1 MRKED
6 FPVGRTLITITLY
19 LFKHEGLLSRFF
31 TIFFQKISAI
41 NVINAAVIPQPMTTY
56 TPNILGKSIRFW
68 DSAAKRKK
76 ERKGGRR
83 WKKKEIRVFDQKWS
97 QDGWILAKPFLFWTE
112 RNSRWVKRE
121 KERGQYP
128 SILTEHSRK
137 LRYHSNFQGVII
149 TTLVGLI

>member
-19 LFKHEGLLSRFF
+19 FFKHEGLLSRFF
-31 TIFFQKISAI
+31 IIFFQKISAI

-76 ERKGGRR
+76 KKGREEEDG
-83 WKKKEIRVFDQKWS
+83 KKRNK
-97 QDGWILAKPFLFWTE
+97 GFWPKVK
-112 RNSRWVKRE
+112 SRWLDIGQALFILDRE
-121 KERGQYP
+121 KFEVTKNARKNEANILP
-128 SILTEHSRK
+128 SWPNTQE
-137 LRYHSNFQGVII
+137 N
-149 TTLVGLI
+149 

>member
-19 LFKHEGLLSRFF
+19 LFKHEGLLCRFF
-31 TIFFQKISAI
+31 IIFFQKISAI

-76 ERKGGRR
+76 RKDRR
-83 WKKKEIRVFDQKWS
+83 ETMEKKRNK
-97 QDGWILAKPFLFWTE
+97 GFWPKVK
-112 RNSRWVKRE
+112 SRWLDIGQALFILDRE
-121 KERGQYP
+121 KFEVSKNARKNEANILP
-128 SILTEHSRK
+128 SWPNTQE
-137 LRYHSNFQGVII
+137 N
-149 TTLVGLI
+149 